1 MEKQLE
7 QSVINRMMDNAIQ
20 INKQCRQQCRDFS
33 IMVSPM
39 RKNTLLL
46 RWTTIN
52 IDTIDNPVQCY
63 HYECFNPDGTSQN
76 CSVNY
81 SNQQE
86 ANEFF
91 WSLKT
96 LYKQEF
102 AKDHTILKQDTGN
115 KKQDMENRSPDS

>member
-1 MEKQLE
+1 MIKQLE
-7 QSVINRMMDNAIQ
+7 QSVINRMMNKGIQ
-20 INKQCRQQCRDFS
+20 INKQCPQVCRDFS

-52 IDTIDNPVQCY
+52 IDNIDNPVQCY

-102 AKDHTILKQDTGN
+102 ANDHTILKQDTGSKN
-115 KKQDMENRSPDS
+115 QDMEK